1 MWKLQLISLYCAVC
15 DNDSIIEESTQRQS
29 NNFRPEF
36 TDEECITVY
45 MWGTKRKLNDQ
56 KAIYDY
62 TKEHLSDWFPKL
74 PSYQAFNRRLTRL
87 APAFQ
92 ALAGVWTEEVAVN
105 AGTEGSYVTDSFPIV
120 LAKQTRAFYAKV
132 APEMCGTGYNST
144 KKEYYY
150 GVKLH
155 VFAARHAKTLP
166 TACSMMI
173 SPASQHDLPAAKQTM
188 ADFHPIHDGKLY
200 ADKAYID
207 EDWEITLRDN
217 HHVTILTPRKKKKTD
232 LKGGN
237 AFSTFVSSL
246 RQQIECFFNWLNAN
260 TGIQTASKVRSSE
273 GLLVHI
279 FGKIATAIY
288 FYYFNS

>member
-15 DNDSIIEESTQRQS
+15 DNYSVIEETTQRQS

-45 MWGTKRKLNDQ
+45 IWGTKRKLSDQ
-56 KAIYDY
+56 KAIYNY

-87 APAFQ
+87 APALQ
-92 ALAGVWTEEVAVN
+92 ALAGVWMEEVAVN
-105 AGTEGSYVTDSFPIV
+105 AGTEESYVTDSLPV
-120 LAKQTRAFYAKV
+120 ALAKRTRSRYAKV
-132 APEMCGTGYNST
+132 AREMCDIGYNST

-155 VFAARHAKTLP
+155 VFATRHTKTLP
-166 TACSMMI
+166 AACSMMI
-173 SPASQHDLPAAKQTM
+173 SPASQHDLPVAKQTM
-188 ADFHPIHDGKLY
+188 TDFHPIHGGTLY

-207 EDWEITLRDN
+207 EDWEITLRDE
-217 HHVTILTPRKKKKTD
+217 HHVHILTPLKKRKTD
-232 LKGGN
+232 FKGGN

-246 RQQIECFFNWLNAN
+246 RQQIECFFAWLQNN
-260 TGIQTASKVRSSE
+260 TGIQVASKVRSSA

-279 FGKIATAIY
+279 FGKIASSIY
-288 FYYFNS
+288 FRYFNS